1 MKGHYRKSDEEI
13 YGSMSRNRVG
23 IKYCTIRR
31 NLKFYV
37 EYQKADGFIIGR
49 YDYMEIKE
57 MSQKDWTVLAL
68 TDRLD
73 TQTAPELE
81 AKGLPLVNANPKL
94 ALDFAKLQ
102 YISSAG
108 LRVLLLLAKKAKV
121 AGGSVVLT
129 GVDGMVKEV
138 IEESGI
144 DSFFTIYDNVEAL
157 P

>member
-1 MKGHYRKSDEEI
+1 
-13 YGSMSRNRVG
+13 
-23 IKYCTIRR
+23 
-31 NLKFYV
+31 
-37 EYQKADGFIIGR
+37 
-49 YDYMEIKE
+49 MEIKE
-57 MSQKDWTVLAL
+57 MSQKDWMVLAL

-81 AKGLPLVNANPKL
+81 AKGLQMVAGHPQI
-94 ALDFAKLQ
+94 ALDFANLQ

-108 LRVLLLLAKKAKV
+108 LRVLLLLAKKAKA

>member
-1 MKGHYRKSDEEI
+1 MAGYAQDENILREVDSLEGKWKFMLNSRKC
-13 YGSMSRNRVG
+13 G
-23 IKYCTIRR
+23 IQCRR
-31 NLKFYV
+31 Y
-37 EYQKADGFIIGR
+37 EH
-49 YDYMEIKE
+49 MEIKE
-57 MSQKDWTVLAL
+57 MSHDDWKVLAL

-81 AKGLPLVNANPKL
+81 TKGLSLLEGNPKI
-94 ALDFAKLQ
+94 ALDFAELQ

-108 LRVLLLLAKKAKV
+108 LRVLLLLAKKAKA

-144 DSFFTIYDNVEAL
+144 DAFFTIYDTVESL